1 MNKKKLIVLIIISLT
16 VVISLFLWY
25 NINYGDRFEYNYV
38 LNRDNV
44 IILDQ
49 KKSPNNKY
57 EFVEYQFD
65 TGGLGYSRVFWSV
78 AKANSSWETIFENS
92 IPDGYKIVGW
102 DEDNV
107 LVLEKWEP
115 YYYIKEDIDL
125 TKENS
130 WKGFSIKIK

>member
-16 VVISLFLWY
+16 LVISLFLWY

-38 LNRDNV
+38 LNRDDV

-49 KKSPNNKY
+49 KKSPNNEY

-78 AKANSSWETIFENS
+78 AKTNSSWETIFENS

-102 DEDNV
+102 DENNV
-107 LVLEKWEP
+107 LVLEKWES
-115 YYYIKEDIDL
+115 YFYIKEDIDL
-125 TKENS
+125 TKENN